1 MRIQTK
7 KEGEQLTEQ
16 KKIMIG
22 KHSISYGQSTE
33 KITKRFTKWLFP
45 TILYSVFY
53 LGYLEIY
60 KNKGFE
66 FSMIS
71 LLYFTMVS
79 IWIMTGKISDVKKE
93 IEGLNGNRSQ

>member
-1 MRIQTK
+1 M
-7 KEGEQLTEQ
+7 EQ

-22 KHSISYGQSTE
+22 KHSISYGESTE
-33 KITKRFTKWLFP
+33 KTAKGFTKWLLP
-45 TILYSVFY
+45 TLLYFVLY
-53 LGYLEIY
+53 IGYLEIY

-79 IWIMTGKISDVKKE
+79 IWIMTGKITDVKKE
-93 IEGLNGNRSQ
+93 IEGLHGNRSQ